1 MSEYG
6 DAYEEAEAVR
16 VAGAAPLPLA
26 PFVRLLSAPPM
37 YTAGEGESF
46 PPVAP
51 VALWVVCSR
60 SSPPVAAALRVVC
73 SRSSRLYSRSS
84 RLCSRSSRLYSR
96 SSRLCSR
103 SSRPVAAVALWV
115 VCSRSSSANTTRSR
129 SSGLRFDRRAMSAAL
144 GLLCPS
150 PIFLERQQN
159 GLNGVAAAS
168 K

>member
-84 RLCSRSSRLYSR
+84 RLCSRSSR
-96 SSRLCSR
+96 
-103 SSRPVAAVALWV
+103 PVAAVALWV